1 MPKVLIAGASKGVG
15 FKLAKYLREKGVDV
29 VAMLRSD
36 DAKAKLEG
44 IGAAVVKADALDG
57 GAVRVAF
64 SDAGSN
70 DAVACTVGG
79 KPGDTARADYPGAK
93 NCIDAAKAAGIER
106 FLLVSSIGAGD
117 TRRFL
122 PPPLLERL
130 GPVIDEKDKA
140 EAYLRESGLKYTIVR
155 PGGLESDSAT
165 GNGIL
170 TEPRR
175 GGPVVGALPAL
186 RQRRR
191 PHLHRRR
198 QGQGAQPGR
207 LRNRR
212 VVLAARGAGPYS
224 AASRAAAVAVA
235 IRPTTSAVERTSPKV
250 AQKEARDA

>member
-64 SDAGSN
+64 SDAGSI

-106 FLLVSSIGAGD
+106 FLLVSSISAGD

-130 GPVIDEKDKA
+130 GPVIDEKGKA

-170 TEPRR
+170 TETPSVL
-175 GGPVVGALPAL
+175 GGINRAEVAQLLA
-186 RQRRR
+186 RC
-191 PHLHRRR
+191 LHF
-198 QGQGAQPGR
+198 G
-207 LRNRR
+207 
-212 VVLAARGAGPYS
+212 
-224 AASRAAAVAVA
+224 
-235 IRPTTSAVERTSPKV
+235 SAVGRTFTAVDRGKV
-250 AQKEARDA
+250 RSQGDYETVELS